1 MAEMRDMEVRVD
13 IRFDTSYPKV
23 PSTMEDRIRCAVA
36 AKPLLAGTTPITS
49 SAVGVSELIRLAEY
63 LATGHDYFDTHP
75 SKGESKP
82 SKKERR
88 RAAKEIR
95 KIVVEEVEEEFDRRQ
110 TMNAGTLIMPRV
122 LIQEEDGSLTD
133 TQPEMPNPWAPKDED
148 EEGKGDE

>member
-1 MAEMRDMEVRVD
+1 MAEARDMEVKVD

-23 PSTMEDRIRCAVA
+23 PSTMQERMEAARV
-36 AKPLLAGTTPITS
+36 AKPLLAGITPLS
-49 SAVGVSELIRLAEY
+49 STAVGVSELIRMAEY

-110 TMNAGTLIMPRV
+110 TMNAGTLVMPRV
-122 LIQEEDGSLTD
+122 LIQEEDGSLTE
-133 TQPEMPNPWAPKDED
+133 TQPEPPNPWAPKDED